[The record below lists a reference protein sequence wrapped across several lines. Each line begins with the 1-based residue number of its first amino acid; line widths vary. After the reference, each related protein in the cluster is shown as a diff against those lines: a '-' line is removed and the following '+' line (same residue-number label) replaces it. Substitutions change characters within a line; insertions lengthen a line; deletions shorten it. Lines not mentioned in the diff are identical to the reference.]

1 MAMARNL
8 QTNGYDI
15 AVCDISP
22 AAKETARQLG
32 MQICVSPAEIARCCE
47 LIIIVV
53 VNAAQID
60 AVLFGADGVA
70 TSATENTVVM
80 LCSTIAPEDTIDFAD
95 RLAQKNIQMLDA
107 PISGG
112 PARALAGSMSIM
124 LAGDDE
130 YIQRHQVVLDALSDK
145 IFRLGSV
152 IGDGAKSKLVNNL
165 LAGINLVG
173 AAEAMALGIKLG
185 LEPHRLLSLIN
196 ASSGQSMIGEDRM
209 TRALQNDF
217 APRAFAHILTKDIAL
232 AVAMADTIGHDTPLA
247 VQALEI
253 FKATL
258 AKGYSALDDAAV
270 LKTYLE

>member
-8 QTNGYDI
+8 QTRGYDI

-22 AAKETARQLG
+22 EAQETARTLG
-32 MQICVSPAEIARCCE
+32 MQICASPAEIARRCE

-70 TSATENTVVM
+70 TSATENSVVM
-80 LCSTIAPEDTIDFAD
+80 LCSTIAPEDTVAFAN
-95 RLAQKNIQMLDA
+95 RLAQKNIPILDA

-112 PARALAGSMSIM
+112 PARAMAGSMSIM
-124 LAGDDE
+124 LAGDDTN
-130 YIQRHQVVLDALSDK
+130 IQRHQVVLDALSNK

-185 LEPHRLLSLIN
+185 LEPQRLLSLIN

-217 APRAFAHILTKDIAL
+217 APRAFAHILAKDIAL
-232 AVAMADTIGHDTPLA
+232 AVAMADTIGHDTPLGA
-247 VQALEI
+247 QALEI

-258 AKGYSALDDAAV
+258 AKGYSELDDAAV

>member
-8 QTNGYDI
+8 QIKGYDI
-15 AVCDISP
+15 AVCDVNP
-22 AAKETARQLG
+22 KAKESARAFD
-32 MQICVSPAEIARCCE
+32 MHVCESPAEIANRCD

-53 VNAAQID
+53 VNAAQNE
-60 AVLFGADGVA
+60 AVLFGEDGVA
-70 TSATENTVVM
+70 TSVTDRAVVM
-80 LCSTIAPEDTIDFAD
+80 LCSTIAPEDTIAFAH
-95 RLAQKNIQMLDA
+95 RLAKHNIGILDA

-124 LAGDDE
+124 LAGE
-130 YIQRHQVVLDALSDK
+130 EAHIQRHQSVLDALSDK

-185 LEPHRLLSLIN
+185 LEPHRLLTLIN

-209 TRALQNDF
+209 SRALQLDF
-217 APRAFAHILTKDIAL
+217 APRAHAHILCKDIAL
-232 AVAMADTIGHDTPLA
+232 AVAMSDTIGHDTPMA
-247 VQALEI
+247 AQALEI

-258 AKGYSALDDAAV
+258 AKGYSELDDAAV